1 MIGNSMVLDLPTDV
15 QLEMFPW
22 SGQPWDWFQMGR
34 CQRSC
39 FPTEEA
45 YCTVFDKCFDFK
57 VNARQSDKLSAP
69 LFELKCTEVLLM
81 CH

>member
-1 MIGNSMVLDLPTDV
+1 
-15 QLEMFPW
+15 
-22 SGQPWDWFQMGR
+22 MGR

-57 VNARQSDKLSAP
+57 VNARQPDKLSAP
-69 LFELKCTEVLLM
+69 LFELKSTEVLLM